1 MLLHPTLNTTDIPV
15 TNNRHSDGNPSQ
27 CVAYKRLTTLHRG
40 CMTHLN
46 RLRDVWDGL
55 AEQDALHAILT
66 DPTKKQGK
74 WGIANFMATGVA
86 EVSIVMNHLAQ
97 IGHYPQTEST
107 ALDFGCGVGRLTQA
121 LAQRFSS
128 CVGIDV
134 SQHMIQEANALN
146 RYENCRYITSS
157 SPVLPFDDASFTFI
171 YSNIV
176 LQHMPQRL
184 SVGYLKEFVRVL
196 APGGILVFGV
206 QDSFPI
212 RDIPSLITWLRQTV
226 RLRTRIKEALG
237 GPGEMQMHCLSES
250 AIRRALGRAKIV
262 DIQFV
267 NTAAKDFNGNLSYLP
282 QAPTSGYVSKQY
294 CAVKQS

>member
-1 MLLHPTLNTTDIPV
+1 
-15 TNNRHSDGNPSQ
+15 
-27 CVAYKRLTTLHRG
+27 
-40 CMTHLN
+40 MTQLN

-74 WGIANFMATGVA
+74 WEIADFMATGAA
-86 EVSIVMNHLAQ
+86 EIDTVTNYLAQ
-97 IGHYPQTEST
+97 IGRLPATTGS

-128 CVGIDV
+128 CVGIDI

-146 RYENCRYITSS
+146 RYAHCQYITSS
-157 SPVLPFDDASFTFI
+157 DPVIPCTDASFTFI

-176 LQHMPQRL
+176 LQHMSQRFA
-184 SVGYLKEFVRVL
+184 VGYLKEFIRVL
-196 APGGILVFGV
+196 APGGVLVFGV

-212 RDIPSLITWLRQTV
+212 RDIPSLITWLRQTA
-226 RLRTRIKEALG
+226 RIRTRIKEALG
-237 GPGEMQMHCLSES
+237 GPGEMQMHCLSETT
-250 AIRRALGRAKIV
+250 IRRALNPAKIV
-262 DIQFV
+262 DVQFV

-282 QAPTSGYVSKQY
+282 QAPASGYVSKQY
-294 CAVKQS
+294 CAVKP

>member
-1 MLLHPTLNTTDIPV
+1 
-15 TNNRHSDGNPSQ
+15 
-27 CVAYKRLTTLHRG
+27 
-40 CMTHLN
+40 MTHLN

-74 WGIANFMATGVA
+74 WDIADFMATGIA
-86 EVSIVMNHLAQ
+86 EIDTVTSHLAQ
-97 IGHYPQTEST
+97 IGRLPQVKGS

-121 LAQRFSS
+121 LAQHFSF
-128 CVGIDV
+128 CVGIDI
-134 SQHMIQEANALN
+134 SQHMIQEADALN
-146 RYENCRYITSS
+146 RYTHCQYITSS
-157 SPVLPFDDASFTFI
+157 DPVIPFDDASFTFI

-176 LQHMPQRL
+176 LQHMPQRF

-196 APGGILVFGV
+196 APGGVLVFGV

-212 RDIPSLITWLRQTV
+212 KDIPSLITWLRQTI
-226 RLRTRIKEALG
+226 RIRTRIKEALG

-250 AIRRALGRAKIV
+250 VIRHALGPAKIV
-262 DIQFV
+262 DVQFV

-294 CAVKQS
+294 CAVKPS

>member
-1 MLLHPTLNTTDIPV
+1 M
-15 TNNRHSDGNPSQ
+15 TNNRHSSGNPPLRM
-27 CVAYKRLTTLHRG
+27 AYKRVTTLHRG

-74 WGIANFMATGVA
+74 WGIADFMATGIA
-86 EVSIVMNHLAQ
+86 EIDIVINHLAQ
-97 IGHYPQTEST
+97 IGHLPETTGS
-107 ALDFGCGVGRLTQA
+107 ALDFGCGVGRLTQP

-128 CVGIDV
+128 CVGIDI
-134 SQHMIQEANALN
+134 SQHMIHEANALN
-146 RYENCRYITSS
+146 RYAHCQYIASFD
-157 SPVLPFDDASFTFI
+157 PVLQFDDASFTFI

-176 LQHMPQRL
+176 LQHMPQPFA
-184 SVGYLKEFVRVL
+184 VGYLKEFVRVL

-212 RDIPSLITWLRQTV
+212 RDISSLITWFRQTA
-226 RLRTRIKEALG
+226 RIRTRIKEALG
-237 GPGEMQMHCLSES
+237 GSGEMQMHCLSES
-250 AIRRALGRAKIV
+250 VIRRALGPAKIV
-262 DIQFV
+262 DVQFV

-282 QAPTSGYVSKQY
+282 QAPISGYISKQY
-294 CAVKQS
+294 CAVKP